1 MALRSGVFI
10 VPTDRWYIERTVWLV
25 AGIVLLTSTALAL
38 WAHPLWV
45 LLVIARARRRSPLR

>member
-38 WAHPLWV
+38 WAHPSGCFSSSP
-45 LLVIARARRRSPLR
+45 RARRRSRLR